1 MARRHSVVGRRT
13 RLHGGVGRD
22 DHGAATPRWYG
33 GCIAAMLALLPS
45 LLTVAV
51 LLLGIVEERAAAADR
66 RRLGRVRP
74 AEPVTLVQT
83 PPSAR
88 VA

>member
-1 MARRHSVVGRRT
+1 VVGRRT
-13 RLHGGVGRD
+13 RLHSGAGRD
-22 DHGAATPRWYG
+22 DHAPATPRWYG
-33 GCIAAMLALLPS
+33 GCIARSAMAMLALLPS

-51 LLLGIVEERAAAADR
+51 LLRGIVEERAAAADR

-74 AEPVTLVQT
+74 GRPITLVAT